1 MLAKQL
7 WNEAK
12 EQNVGFLP
20 LLAGTFDASS
30 LGSMFLDKGVI
41 WDGEGVIWAGEVKI
55 RAGHDF

>member
-20 LLAGTFDASS
+20 LLSGTFDASS
-30 LGSMFLDKGVI
+30 LGSMFLDKEVI
-41 WDGEGVIWAGEVKI
+41 WDGEEVIWAGEVKI
-55 RAGHDF
+55 RAGHNF